1 MPSKQRVGGS
11 NPFWL
16 TKNQEAVRFKRLNLT
31 AEQKAKLDT
40 IKAEEQKKLEPIRNK
55 MKKKHEEMRELI
67 QSEAEIRKSSMDK
80 FEALLTAEQKAE
92 LEKMKA
98 EIQEKMKNDFGAP
111 GGPREPRGHRG
122 PGMHGPHHPM
132 GPAPMEPAPN
142 PAPAEAPEK

>member
-1 MPSKQRVGGS
+1 MGFLVSFSRKMY
-11 NPFWL
+11 L
-16 TKNQEAVRFKRLNLT
+16 TQYMHNLERRLNDKTTEKLKYT
-31 AEQKAKLDT
+31 DQIAEYTTQINDISDSDSPAV
-40 IKAEEQKKLEPIRNK
+40 KKLQAK
-55 MKKKHEEMRELI
+55 
-67 QSEAEIRKSSMDK
+67 
-80 FEALLTAEQKAE
+80 KAE